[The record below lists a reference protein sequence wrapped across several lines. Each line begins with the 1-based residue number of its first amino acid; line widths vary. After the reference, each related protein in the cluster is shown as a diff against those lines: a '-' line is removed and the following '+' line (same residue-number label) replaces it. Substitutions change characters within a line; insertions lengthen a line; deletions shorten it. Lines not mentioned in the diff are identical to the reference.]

1 MVDYTV
7 KIRANDESYYICD
20 AMQCYAI
27 LYHLHNLKNVKN
39 THRGTCNFTK
49 SSTPPWMFFTFF
61 KLYKWYKIAQCIPIN
76 TLAGGSKTNLPWH
89 LTLIF
94 LLVQNKIKTNNTKC
108 LC

>member
-1 MVDYTV
+1 MTKVITFV
-7 KIRANDESYYICD
+7 MLCNVMQFCTIC
-20 AMQCYAI
+20 
-27 LYHLHNLKNVKN
+27 NLKNVKN

-49 SSTPPWMFFTFF
+49 SSTPPWMFFPSF
-61 KLYKWYKIAQCIPIN
+61 KLYKWYKIAKCIPIN